1 MRKVLVFFGI
11 LDDGDVEWLVSTG
24 IRKEVAAG
32 DVLIREGTNVDAM
45 FLVIDGVF
53 DVTVGEKE
61 VARLNPGEI
70 VGEMSFVDARPPSA
84 SVKALERSLVLSIA
98 RSKLTQKLH
107 DDTPFAA
114 RFYRALA
121 VFLADRLRRS
131 VSQLGY
137 GQLGPTTQQIS
148 DRDELDPDVLENLAL
163 ASGRFDQMQRRLKG
177 IGCAT

>member
-11 LDDGDVEWLVSTG
+11 LDDGDVEWMLSTG
-24 IRKEVAAG
+24 TRKEVTPG
-32 DVLIREGTNVDAM
+32 EVLIREGSHVDAM
-45 FLVIDGVF
+45 FLVIDGSF
-53 DVTVGEKE
+53 RVTVGEKE

-98 RSKLTQKLH
+98 RAKLLQKLR
-107 DDTPFAA
+107 DDVPFAA

-121 VFLADRLRRS
+121 VFLAERLRRS

-137 GQLGPTTQQIS
+137 GQLGPTSQQID
-148 DRDELDPDVLENLAL
+148 DRDELDPDVLENLSL
-163 ASGRFDQMQRRLKG
+163 ASGRFDQMQKRLRG